1 MATNIS
7 ARAGAGTPAAPHTV
21 ETRSRRLRDAHG
33 VALSTDRADS
43 LAAYEAALDALL
55 SWNGGA
61 AEIVDRALVA
71 DPNFVM
77 GYALKAALL
86 VTAADE
92 AVEPKL
98 AQTLH
103 AAERLHGRANDR
115 ERRHL
120 AAARAWLERD
130 LVRAIEMYGEILVDY
145 PRDSLALRVAHT
157 GDFQLDQ
164 TKMLCDRV
172 AQVLPHWDESLPH
185 FSYVLGMYAFGL
197 EEGGHY
203 EEAENTGR
211 RALVLNLRNPGAIHA
226 VAHVME
232 MQGRT
237 RDGIAWLE
245 GAASKW
251 TAGESYASHLWW
263 HLALCYFDLDDTTR
277 ALAIYDQHLHP
288 TPSRPTATLVDASA
302 LLWRLQLRGV
312 DVADRWHHVADGW
325 EAKRLEGLRPFND
338 VHAMLAYVADGRD
351 ADARRLL
358 NDLEHRA
365 VDSPVLDNAIRNSA
379 LPVCEALR
387 AFGRGDYADAVER
400 LTILRHLIERCGGSK
415 AQCDLLHLTLLEA
428 AFRARHTRLARTLVS
443 ERIARKP
450 ASVFNHRLRLR
461 AAGRIHRSSAN
472 TWEGAATT
480 RNAAA

>member
-1 MATNIS
+1 MVMNNS
-7 ARAGAGTPAAPHTV
+7 SRAPERTPATPHTV
-21 ETRSRRLRDAHG
+21 GRRSPRLRDAHG
-33 VALSTDRADS
+33 LLLSTDRPDS
-43 LAAYEAALDALL
+43 LAAYETALEALL
-55 SWNGGA
+55 SWNGGGA
-61 AEIVDRALVA
+61 AIIDRALAA

-92 AVEPKL
+92 AVEPQL
-98 AQTLH
+98 SQTLR
-103 AAERLHGRANDR
+103 AAERLHGHANER

-120 AAARAWLERD
+120 AAAHAWLGRD
-130 LVRAIEMYGEILVDY
+130 LVRAIALYGEILVDY

-164 TKMLCDRV
+164 TNMLCKRV
-172 AQVLPHWDESLPH
+172 TNVLPQWDESLPH
-185 FSYVLGMYAFGL
+185 FGYVLGMYAFGL
-197 EEGGHY
+197 EEDGHY
-203 EEAENTGR
+203 EEAESVGR
-211 RALVLNLRNPGAIHA
+211 RALALNSRNPGAIHA
-226 VAHVME
+226 IAHVME
-232 MQGRT
+232 MQGRP

-245 GAASKW
+245 NTALKWAA
-251 TAGESYASHLWW
+251 GGSYASHLWW
-263 HLALCYFDLDDTTR
+263 HLALCYFDLDDTAR
-277 ALAIYDQHLHP
+277 ALAIYDKHLHP

-312 DVADRWHHVADGW
+312 DVADRWREVADGW
-325 EAKRLEGLRPFND
+325 EVKRLEGLRPFND

-351 ADARRLL
+351 VDARRLL
-358 NDLEHRA
+358 NDLKHRA

-400 LTILRHLIERCGGSK
+400 LTILRRLIERCGGSK

-428 AFRARHTRLARTLVS
+428 AFRARRTRLARALVS

-450 ASVFNHRLRLR
+450 ASVFNRQLQVRVADRIGRLRR
-461 AAGRIHRSSAN
+461 NTRETTAAAGTSA
-472 TWEGAATT
+472 A
-480 RNAAA
+480 